1 MKVSPYMQRAG
12 AAEKATKEKRSQW
25 TVGIKNQAEA
35 QWEQPRSE
43 KVQKQAEFSLQ
54 KLGKEARAVL
64 CILTKGD
71 V

>member
-1 MKVSPYMQRAG
+1 MQQRKQQRRRDPNEWWG
-12 AAEKATKEKRSQW
+12 LKTRLKLS
-25 TVGIKNQAEA
+25 G
-35 QWEQPRSE
+35 EQLRSE
-43 KVQKQAEFSLQ
+43 KVQKQAAFSLQ